1 MKSKWE
7 SIQSLK
13 NRDTNILI
21 VKRLLRRGSIRKWA
35 LASGWNGS
43 GWRGE
48 NMNFEKQQAEMV
60 ILNHISKN
68 ELAKVVVEL
77 IKNDREVQRAILN
90 LAFSCPNIVTQI

>member
-1 MKSKWE
+1 M
-7 SIQSLK
+7 
-13 NRDTNILI
+13 T
-21 VKRLLRRGSIRKWA
+21 VKHLLRYGLTRKWD

-48 NMNFEKQQAEMV
+48 IMSVEAQQSEMV
-60 ILNHISKN
+60 LLNRISKN
-68 ELAKVVVEL
+68 ELAQVLVEL

>member
-1 MKSKWE
+1 MNTTTAKH
-7 SIQSLK
+7 
-13 NRDTNILI
+13 
-21 VKRLLRRGSIRKWA
+21 LLRYGSIRKWV

-48 NMNFEKQQAEMV
+48 IMNVEAQQSEMLL
-60 ILNHISKN
+60 LNRISKE
-68 ELAKVVVEL
+68 ELAKALVEL